1 MLAHLDVTLI
11 VWDAMEHQI
20 QHACSAEIQRTNFFI
35 KASVWTR
42 AH

>member
-20 QHACSAEIQRTNFFI
+20 QHAYFAKIQTKNFFI
-35 KASVWTR
+35 KGSV
-42 AH
+42 